1 MKGKHFFIEN
11 GKEIEIKE
19 FDYEYVRNS
28 LLKEYKPGVNRSYKY
43 TVVVDRTEDELGNPI
58 FDVRTLDLSKIYY
71 NSKSLN
77 IQDLMLDEIILERKV
92 QIRDLPMPK
101 LQKEYMDWK
110 DGKIPLKTAPST
122 VVAEIPE
129 MPKRVR
135 KEVAIDDPRLRMV
148 SDFMVQNVEEI
159 QHIEEIKVLDWVDN
173 FDMCNHEIALQSQG
187 ISEKKIQL
195 AGAIKANSEYLHT
208 VFDKLRVTLE
218 ELFPLKPSFMQRMF
232 GNTEL
237 VVKEADLNKVL
248 SSLKSAVQFD
258 HTRFEGIKLMFES
271 LNTDIKELQSNIDH
285 GAVACSYQV
294 AVLEDDFEWTLGESR
309 LEKISITN
317 EIMRT
322 SLVGTRNQFMVDYN
336 RMNEIQTVLIPL
348 VVDRLQAQVNQKVDA
363 ETEKTIRAL
372 AYGAQVERGD
382 EPTQQNDDY

>member
-43 TVVVDRTEDELGNPI
+43 TVVVNRTEDELGNPI

-135 KEVAIDDPRLRMV
+135 KEIAIDDPRLRQI
-148 SDFMVQNVEEI
+148 SDFMVQNVEDI

-173 FDMCNHEIALQSQG
+173 FDLCNHEIALQSQG

-195 AGAIKANSEYLHT
+195 AGAIKANSEYLHS

-232 GNTEL
+232 GKTEL

-285 GAVACSYQV
+285 GSVACSYQV

-322 SLVGTRNQFMVDYN
+322 SLVSTRNQFMVDYN

-372 AYGAQVERGD
+372 AYGAQVERNE

>member
-135 KEVAIDDPRLRMV
+135 KEVAIDDPRLRLV

-285 GAVACSYQV
+285 GSVACSYQV